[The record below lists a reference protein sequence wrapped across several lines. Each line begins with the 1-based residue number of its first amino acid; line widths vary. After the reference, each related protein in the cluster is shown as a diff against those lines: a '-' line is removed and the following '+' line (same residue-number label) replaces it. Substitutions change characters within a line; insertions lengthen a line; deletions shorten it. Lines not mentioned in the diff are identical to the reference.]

1 MEIAFNPFKGLSLS
15 GQSTGEV
22 PVTGALDW
30 FSLQTRFAAAHAARR
45 ELNRFDSGQVLP
57 RGDFSHWAHGTAF
70 AGQAKPDVNPNDLAV
85 RKGAVGMVAAVADTA
100 PRSGRGLK

>member
-1 MEIAFNPFKGLSLS
+1 MEIAFNPFNGLSLAS
-15 GQSTGEV
+15 QFAGEG
-22 PVTGALDW
+22 PITGALDW

-45 ELNRFDSGQVLP
+45 ELNRFDSGQALP
-57 RGDFSHWAHGTAF
+57 RGDFSHWAHGPTF
-70 AGQAKPDVNPNDLAV
+70 AERAKPDVNPIDLAV